1 MSDQPEPEL
10 PADNRQALRRVARGV
25 RKAALATSLATDRG
39 DRPYVSLVTVAL
51 DHDLS
56 AILLLSRLS
65 EHTRHLMADPRA
77 ALLLD
82 GTEGH
87 ANPQTGPRVTLV
99 GHAAEEAAPRLR
111 ARFLALHPAASL
123 YADFA
128 DFAIWRLRPER
139 AHFVGGFG
147 RAVWFDAP
155 LVPQA
160 EAMAAGEPA
169 LVAEINRGH
178 PEGLAALAGGSPAR
192 DWRLVGVDCDGCDLA
207 ADADLVRVAFPQPV
221 ADADAARRVL
231 TGLMTAARATP
242 TRSG

>member
-1 MSDQPEPEL
+1 MSDQPESEL

-25 RKAALATSLATDRG
+25 RKAALATSMDG
-39 DRPYVSLVTVAL
+39 RPYVSLVTVAL

-56 AILLLSRLS
+56 PILLLSRLS
-65 EHTRHLMADPRA
+65 EHTRHLLADPQA

-87 ANPQTGPRVTLV
+87 AHPHTGPRATLV
-99 GHAAEEAAPRLR
+99 GHAAEEATPRLR
-111 ARFLALHPAASL
+111 ARFLALHPAAAL
-123 YADFA
+123 YAGFA

-160 EAMAAGEPA
+160 EAMAAGEAA
-169 LVAEINRGH
+169 LVAEIKLGH
-178 PEGLAALAGGSPAR
+178 PEGRAALAGGVPGR
-192 DWRLVGVDCDGCDLA
+192 GWRLVGVDCDGCDLV